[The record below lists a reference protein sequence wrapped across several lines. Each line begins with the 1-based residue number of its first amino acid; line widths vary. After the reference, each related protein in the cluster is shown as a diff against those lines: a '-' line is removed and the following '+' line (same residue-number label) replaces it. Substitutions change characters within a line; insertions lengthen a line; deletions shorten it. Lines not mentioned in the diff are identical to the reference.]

1 MEISASMGASAH
13 ATSQSAQVSRSA
25 QEASES
31 MRGPDN
37 DRDRDDQIAVQS
49 QQSTP
54 AVNAMGE
61 TVGQLI
67 DVSA

>member
-1 MEISASMGASAH
+1 METASSMSAALHAAISSP
-13 ATSQSAQVSRSA
+13 QESRPA
-25 QEASES
+25 PEARES
-31 MRGPDN
+31 MSGPDN
-37 DRDRDDQIAVQS
+37 DADRDDQIAVRS
-49 QQSTP
+49 TDSTP